1 MNIAEDFKKSWNVE
15 NVLGAMD
22 GRHIEVKKPGD
33 SGSYFFNYKGY
44 HSVIL
49 FAIVNAQ
56 YEFMYVHC
64 GINGRV
70 SDGGVLAL
78 TDFYDLLE
86 AKQLNIPSP
95 TKYTSNRD
103 VILPF
108 VFLADD
114 AFPLKEN
121 IMKPYGHKQLTYYE
135 KIYNYRICRGRRVVE
150 NAFGILSARFRCLQ
164 TCLQMNLESVDKI
177 VLACCAL
184 HNLLRKKS
192 PSYLRPSSVDWED
205 TETGVFTEGEWRNE
219 TIKLFGLQRKKQVPD
234 VLAEKIRDTY
244 KMYYNE
250 EGSVP
255 FQDKMVNNR

>member
-1 MNIAEDFKKSWNVE
+1 MCIRD
-15 NVLGAMD
+15 
-22 GRHIEVKKPGD
+22 R
-33 SGSYFFNYKGY
+33 
-44 HSVIL
+44 
-49 FAIVNAQ
+49 
-56 YEFMYVHC
+56 
-64 GINGRV
+64 
-70 SDGGVLAL
+70 
-78 TDFYDLLE
+78 
-86 AKQLNIPSP
+86 LNIPSP

-121 IMKPYGHKQLTYYE
+121 IVKPYGHKQLTYYE

-150 NAFGILSARFRCLQ
+150 NAFGILSTRCRCLQ

-219 TIKLFGLQRKKQVPD
+219 TISYLGSKGKSRYQMFWLKRFAILTKCTTMKKEVFPF
-234 VLAEKIRDTY
+234 KIKWLITV
-244 KMYYNE
+244 KVTKPN
-250 EGSVP
+250 
-255 FQDKMVNNR
+255 